1 MYCLGFPDYWTL
13 YYGVT
18 QPCYFTKLPQKT
30 TVFILNYNFPSLI
43 KSLIIYWTTIQ
54 QFELQFKWLS
64 FSKHK
69 EGQFSHWRQGNPYI
83 QNEGVHLGG
92 PASGETAP
100 SDKQTKKIPPTALG
114 WHHHDLPLRLSWEWL
129 GWEPQGDWGSTRGIQ
144 WGVSDAQDIRNA
156 PFWQTIQNSL
166 QAGYVYIRQTLTASV
181 NSTSQQDGQPSVTG
195 RRLPPHPLRKITPQK
210 DFRQLQFSARA

>member
-1 MYCLGFPDYWTL
+1 MESHSHVISLNY
-13 YYGVT
+13 
-18 QPCYFTKLPQKT
+18 PQKT

-43 KSLIIYWTTIQ
+43 KSLIIYWTTVQ

-83 QNEGVHLGG
+83 QNEGVHLEEAR
-92 PASGETAP
+92 PLEKKP
-100 SDKQTKKIPPTALG
+100 HQIKKTKKIPPTALG

-129 GWEPQGDWGSTRGIQ
+129 GWELQETEGARGESSETSLMPETSVMLPSDKPFRTACRLVTSTFGRH
-144 WGVSDAQDIRNA
+144 WR
-156 PFWQTIQNSL
+156 L
-166 QAGYVYIRQTLTASV
+166 V

-195 RRLPPHPLRKITPQK
+195 RRASPSSSQK
-210 DFRQLQFSARA
+210 DDPTKRFQATSVFRTCIK